1 MVVESASTEGAEF
14 ERPKCKDQEQQ
25 CNNIENNIEM
35 SYEVYKLSIE
45 FYT

>member
-1 MVVESASTEGAEF
+1 MIAESVSTKEAHF

-25 CNNIENNIEM
+25 CNNVEKIDM

-45 FYT
+45 FYN